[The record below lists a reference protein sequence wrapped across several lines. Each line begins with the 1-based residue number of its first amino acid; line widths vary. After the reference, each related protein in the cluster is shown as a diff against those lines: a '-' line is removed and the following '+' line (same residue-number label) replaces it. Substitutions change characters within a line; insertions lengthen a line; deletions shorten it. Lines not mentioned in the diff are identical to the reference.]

1 MAAIRVDQLHHCY
14 DDRGR
19 AVTAVDHV
27 SFDVQENEFY
37 TLLGPSG
44 CGKTT
49 TLRCLAGLEVPTSG
63 TIEMDG
69 VVVFSSRRVVPTHR
83 RDIGMVFQDYA
94 VWPHMSVFENVAFP
108 LHTGKRL
115 SGTVIKDRVH
125 EALELVNMREYADRK
140 ATQLSGGQQQ
150 RLSLARALVRQPKV
164 LLLDEPLSNLDAKLR
179 EQMRKELRFLQRR
192 VKVTTI
198 FVTHDQVEA
207 LSMSNRIAVMNKG
220 LIVQVGT
227 PREIYQTPHSEFV
240 AAFVG
245 ATSFVQGTVT
255 SVDVEARQVSLDT
268 TIGPLVS
275 DMNIE
280 LAPGELVTIAI
291 RPEAMRL
298 SSDPFEGTNNIEAV
312 VDIGLFVGDA
322 VDYDVHVGDE
332 LLRVKGSPHTRFR
345 RRDKVFVDVPPSE
358 CVLIRR
364 AEEGEAELARPQD
377 TLETVM
383 IDTSA

>member
-1 MAAIRVDQLHHCY
+1 
-14 DDRGR
+14 
-19 AVTAVDHV
+19 
-27 SFDVQENEFY
+27 
-37 TLLGPSG
+37 
-44 CGKTT
+44 
-49 TLRCLAGLEVPTSG
+49 
-63 TIEMDG
+63 
-69 VVVFSSRRVVPTHR
+69 
-83 RDIGMVFQDYA
+83 
-94 VWPHMSVFENVAFP
+94 
-108 LHTGKRL
+108 
-115 SGTVIKDRVH
+115 
-125 EALELVNMREYADRK
+125 
-140 ATQLSGGQQQ
+140 
-150 RLSLARALVRQPKV
+150 
-164 LLLDEPLSNLDAKLR
+164 
-179 EQMRKELRFLQRR
+179 
-192 VKVTTI
+192 
-198 FVTHDQVEA
+198 
-207 LSMSNRIAVMNKG
+207 MSNRIAVMNKG
-220 LIVQVGT
+220 RIVQVGT